1 MIQLR
6 IGFSLGS
13 LLSVNDILE
22 CSKVL
27 SKYGIDSIW
36 IPETWGMEC
45 GSVISAVSQ
54 IVKMPKIGSSIM
66 NIYSRSPSLIAMTAA
81 TLDTISNGRFIL
93 GLGTS
98 SQAIVNDW
106 HGLKFENP
114 VKRMQEYVKIIRLV
128 MSGNKI
134 NYDGELFHL
143 KNFTLLIRP
152 TKNNIPI
159 YLAAINQK
167 MVELAWDIADGIIFY
182 LRPIDELR
190 STIEKMQNKK
200 RIDVACQLITCVS
213 MDEEEAINRAKK
225 TIAFYVSVGKIYRE
239 FLAKNGFSEET
250 KAIFDEYAKTGF
262 QNNYLMVPDSMVNAL
277 TISGTPRNVGKKLES
292 FVNAGIDL
300 PIIQFNPI
308 GNVKESFNLLV
319 SSLESEIN

>member
-1 MIQLR
+1 VIQLR